1 MLTPQGADKQHLCRF
16 YGHLQGRVVELISF
30 NLWSQITERGSFASH
45 ANLFQVQKVEGL
57 EPCRNPTAF
66 TEGAGKWPAEEQTWT
81 NHLPTGYTVE
91 ALPGLPALPV
101 PIDGGHEGAPLLPPQ
116 HGRLL
121 PAQTEISLQV
131 FPLWLLAC
139 SCPFL

>member
-1 MLTPQGADKQHLCRF
+1 M
-16 YGHLQGRVVELISF
+16 VELISF

-81 NHLPTGYTVE
+81 NLLPTGYTAEV
-91 ALPGLPALPV
+91 LPGLPALCQLMGAMKGPRFSPHSMVDSFQHRLRSACRFSLCGFWPV
-101 PIDGGHEGAPLLPPQ
+101 PAL
-116 HGRLL
+116 
-121 PAQTEISLQV
+121 
-131 FPLWLLAC
+131 
-139 SCPFL
+139 FL